1 MTDIPDLTIIIVN
14 WNVKEL
20 LGDCLRSIYSQTKT
34 ISFEVVA
41 VDNASS
47 DGSVEMVE
55 KEFPQVKLIAN
66 KENLGFAKGNNQAIR
81 ESKGRYFML
90 LNPDTIVVGNA
101 LATMVL
107 FMDNRRDA
115 GAIGPR
121 ILNPDKTVQLTCGR
135 YSPTLLTEL
144 LDFTKLSSVFPKS
157 RIFGKSLM
165 GFWPHNDTREVELLS
180 GACMMVRKETIEQ
193 TGLMDEHFFLFAE
206 ETDWCYRIR
215 KNGWKIY
222 LNADAEIMHLWQQ
235 SVKRSS
241 INTALESYKS
251 MYRFFMNHHGRL
263 SALGYRGMVFVFI
276 GLRIPVYWLW
286 RYIRPSRSL
295 QIRVA
300 LKRYPQIL
308 RWSIGFGE

>member
-20 LGDCLRSIYSQTKT
+20 LQNCLKSVYAQTKGT
-34 ISFEVVA
+34 SFEIFV

-47 DGSVEMVE
+47 DGSVETVE
-55 KEFPQVKLIAN
+55 KEFPQVRLIKN
-66 KENLGFAKGNNQAIR
+66 RENVGFAKANNQAIR
-81 ESKGRYFML
+81 ESKGRYLML
-90 LNPDTIVVGNA
+90 LNPDTIVVGDA
-101 LATMVL
+101 LDTMVL
-107 FMDNRRDA
+107 FMDKHRDT
-115 GAIGPR
+115 GAVGPR

-144 LDFTKLSSVFPKS
+144 WDFTKLSSVFPES

-222 LNADAEIMHLWQQ
+222 LNADAEIVHLSQQ

-241 INTALESYKS
+241 INTALESCKS
-251 MYRFFMNHHGRL
+251 MYRFFMKHHGRL
-263 SALGYRGMVFVFI
+263 SALSYRAMVFISI

-286 RYIRPSRSL
+286 QYVRPSNRL
-295 QIRVA
+295 RIQRA
-300 LKRYPQIL
+300 LKQYPRIL
-308 RWSIGFGE
+308 RWSVGLSG